1 MASDRTEVAR
11 HGPGLRVFNCPESLR
26 QDAPMPLTVRYR
38 RTRRTRNVLT
48 LLCGLLP
55 VVLGV
60 LILHLQAERA
70 LQQHAHE
77 TATEAVRQFE
87 LMLDNTAQAARELLP
102 LAGQPCNDVTLALR
116 EQVTRRPFVR
126 STNLVWDNNLYCS
139 SLFGSFQEA
148 VNPGDYNQGKLWLMN
163 GNPVTP
169 NTALLVYRLSEGRGG
184 ALTTL
189 DGYHL
194 SNILRLIGRQTLL
207 LLQVGN
213 NWLSADGKVHSD
225 PLPALPVAQNT
236 LNSSRYAFT
245 VSAGFAE
252 GETWRY
258 MSDEYPP
265 LFSLLMF
272 FGVISGAIGH
282 IVQRRST
289 SPSHEML
296 RALEA
301 GEFIPY
307 FQPVVHGDSKNWS
320 GAEVLMR
327 WKHPK
332 EGLVRPDLFIPF
344 AEHSGLIV
352 PMTRSLMQQTAAL
365 LGPLS
370 PTFTAPFHI
379 GINITASHCQ
389 DLQLVDDCREFLDA
403 FVPGS
408 INLVLELTERELIE
422 PTAITHR
429 LFDALHALGVKIAI
443 DDFGTGHSSLGY
455 LRQFNVDFLKIDQ
468 SFVAMIGIDALS
480 RHILDTIIELSAKLD
495 LGIVAEGVET
505 QAQCDYLT
513 DHNVNFLQGYLFGKP
528 MPATDFINALSHH

>member
-1 MASDRTEVAR
+1 
-11 HGPGLRVFNCPESLR
+11 
-26 QDAPMPLTVRYR
+26 MPLTVRPR
-38 RTRRTRNVLT
+38 RKRSSRIIVT
-48 LLCGLLP
+48 LLSGLLP
-55 VVLGV
+55 VVLGSA
-60 LILHLQAERA
+60 ILYIQAERTLQQSA
-70 LQQHAHE
+70 LQ
-77 TATEAVRQFE
+77 TAEQALHQFE

-102 LAGQPCNDVTLALR
+102 LAGKTCEAVKLALR

-126 STNLVWDNNLYCS
+126 STNLVWDDNLYCS
-139 SLFGSFQEA
+139 SLFGDFKEA
-148 VNPGDYNQGKLWLMN
+148 VNAGDYTQGKLWLMN

-169 NTALLVYRLSEGRGG
+169 NTALLVYRLSDGRGG

-194 SNILRLIGRQTLL
+194 SNILRLIGRDTLL

-213 NWLSADGKVHSD
+213 NWLSADGTVHQGR
-225 PLPALPVAQNT
+225 LPTLPVAQSK
-236 LNSSRYAFT
+236 LDSSHYAFS
-245 VSAGFAE
+245 VAAGFAQ

-258 MSDEYPP
+258 MADEYPP

-272 FGVISGAIGH
+272 FGVVSAAIGH
-282 IVQRRST
+282 VLQKRST

-307 FQPVVHGDSKNWS
+307 FQPVVHGDSKRWS

-327 WKHPK
+327 WNHPK

-352 PMTRSLMQQTAAL
+352 PMTRALMQQTATL

-370 PTFTAPFHI
+370 ATFVTPFHL

-389 DLQLVDDCREFLDA
+389 DLALVDDCRKLLAA
-403 FVPGS
+403 FTPGS
-408 INLVLELTERELIE
+408 INLVLELTERQLIE
-422 PTAITHR
+422 PTDITR
-429 LFDALHALGVKIAI
+429 QLFAQLHELGVMIAI

-455 LRQFNVDFLKIDQ
+455 LRKFNVDFLKIDQ
-468 SFVAMIGIDALS
+468 SFVAMIGVDALS

-505 QAQCDYLT
+505 QAQADYLT
-513 DHNVNFLQGYLFGKP
+513 AHNVNFLQGYLFGKP
-528 MPATDFINALSHH
+528 MAAADFISALSHH